1 MKKSSL
7 IITGVVCGSLLLLG
21 CTNPS
26 EPATVSRSLEN
37 NLNNLSTAV
46 KRLDT
51 IDNSYLSNPDIY
63 PLTSSITTPAPN
75 SNSKMMA
82 RVSYNNLNLLIPVET
97 KKQKIAKINLNLEN
111 EIKNDESVNSKKNDT
126 SKNEASNKVNED
138 SIKIENVDKN
148 KIKNTSN
155 VKTTNTTN
163 ISNEN
168 KETTNDLAN
177 QSNTANKK
185 TLQNTTTN
193 NTKSNTNSSN
203 QTTNKN
209 YLSNYISK
217 VQNLYDITN
226 DTINANTELGNYKN
240 NILLYC
246 VEIKDLNSAVKDG
259 TFVPTNQQIAALNNY
274 IDDIKITI
282 KRIKNCNGDLS
293 DEVNSISKNDVGG
306 ITAGIDVINS
316 NYLSVLNHLE
326 TRITYLKNA
335 INTLEQIKSILI
347 EAQEI
352 ANNNSS
358 DNATDEIVEE
368 NNNNNTNNTNTET
381 TNETI
386 DKESGNTISNSNNAE
401 TTKNNKNID
410 TYLNKN
416 GNLDSYKNTN
426 LNNNTAKNNNT
437 STVNNNNNTQNKTN
451 TTTSTVKDT
460 SNLNS
465 NTNVNNNLN
474 NNNLNNNNNL
484 INNTN
489 KNINAPTGT
498 FQNGIITQNNLNN
511 GVNNGVNGKNSG
523 YSGSNNYPYIN
534 GDINK
539 TNKNVD
545 TYGYNTM
552 IDMIN
557 RGTVNNGINTLKV
570 TEETNAKPSM
580 VSTEPNETLI
590 EKEEDKEQDKNKKIN
605 EESVNNIENKEMQ
618 DNKKET
624 TNNKNNSSNNEI
636 KNQDEK
642 QQLDETKKV
651 DNVINNENNNNNKT
665 DAIKD
670 NKTKI
675 NNNKTE
681 NNVNKG
687 TKNSLKKMN
696 D

>member
-7 IITGVVCGSLLLLG
+7 IITGVMCGSLLLFG
-21 CTNPS
+21 CANPS

-75 SNSKMMA
+75 SNNKMMA
-82 RVSYNNLNLLIPVET
+82 RVSYNNLNLLIPIET
-97 KKQKIAKINLNLEN
+97 KKQKIARINLNLEN
-111 EIKNDESVNSKKNDT
+111 EIKNEESVNSKKIDT

-138 SIKIENVDKN
+138 STKIENVDKN
-148 KIKNTSN
+148 KIKSTSN
-155 VKTTNTTN
+155 VKTANATNK
-163 ISNEN
+163 SNEN
-168 KETTNDLAN
+168 KETTNDLTKK
-177 QSNTANKK
+177 SNLTTEISSK
-185 TLQNTTTN
+185 TKTN
-193 NTKSNTNSSN
+193 NTKLNSNSSN
-203 QTTNKN
+203 QTTNEN

-282 KRIKNCNGDLS
+282 KKIKNCNGDLS

-306 ITAGIDVINS
+306 IIAGIDVINS

-352 ANNNSS
+352 VNNNSS
-358 DNATDEIVEE
+358 DNANDEIVDE
-368 NNNNNTNNTNTET
+368 NNKNNTNTET
-381 TNETI
+381 TDETI

-474 NNNLNNNNNL
+474 NNNTL

-511 GVNNGVNGKNSG
+511 SVNNGVNGKNSG

-557 RGTVNNGINTLKV
+557 RGTVNNGINTLRV

-670 NKTKI
+670 NNTKI

-687 TKNSLKKMN
+687 TKNNLKKMN